1 MIAESLISMVLG
13 LMAPGGTVQHK
24 DIAYG
29 EGPRRMLDV
38 YTPKTVAPGTPV
50 VVFVYGGSWDSGDK
64 GFYRF
69 VGATLASQG
78 VVAVVPDYRVYPEV
92 NWPGFVQDAAQAT
105 AWTKAH
111 AADYG
116 ADPGRLV
123 LMGHSAGAYNAA
135 ELAYDRRWLNAV
147 GMDAAR
153 DVRAFVGIS
162 GPYDFLPLKSER
174 LKIIFG
180 PLEGRPDSQP
190 INHVDGRGPPGLFL
204 TGDADTTV
212 DPGNSTRMASRI
224 GQAGG
229 RAEAKLYPGV
239 GHAGTIKAF
248 LPLWRRSAPVLADAM
263 AFIRAHTGE
272 TAAAPAKAA

>member
-1 MIAESLISMVLG
+1 MIAEALISMVLG

-24 DIAYG
+24 DIPYG
-29 EGPRRMLDV
+29 DGPRRMLDV

-69 VGATLASQG
+69 AGATLASQG
-78 VVAVVPDYRVYPEV
+78 VVAVVPDYRIYPEV
-92 NWPGFVQDAAQAT
+92 NWPGFVQDAALAT
-105 AWTKAH
+105 AWARAH

-116 ADPGRLV
+116 ADPERLV

-135 ELAYDRRWLNAV
+135 ELAYDRRWLAAV
-147 GMDAAR
+147 GMDPAR

-174 LKIIFG
+174 LKTIFG
-180 PLEGRPDSQP
+180 PLEGRPDTQP
-190 INHVDGRGPPGLFL
+190 INHVDGRGPPGLFV
-204 TGDADTTV
+204 TGGADTTV
-212 DPGNSTRMASRI
+212 DPGNSTRMAARI
-224 GQAGG
+224 VAAGGQAET
-229 RAEAKLYPGV
+229 RTYPGV

-272 TAAAPAKAA
+272 PASARKAA